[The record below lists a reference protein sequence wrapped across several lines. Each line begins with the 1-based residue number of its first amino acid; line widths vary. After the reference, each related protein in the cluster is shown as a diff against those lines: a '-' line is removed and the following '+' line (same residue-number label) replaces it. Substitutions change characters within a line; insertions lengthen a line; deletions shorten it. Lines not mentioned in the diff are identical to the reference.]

1 MQIIDN
7 RGLLLKLRQPE
18 RITSVIPKS
27 KVIADHGDYSEVL
40 VNWGLEEAQV
50 LKNLKLKDVP
60 SPILAKY
67 QWTGLHKPFDHQ
79 KDTASFLTLHR
90 RAFCFNEQ
98 GTGKTASVIWAADYL
113 MKLGLIKKVLVICPL
128 SIMDSAWRADLFTF
142 AIHRTVDVAHG
153 SRDKRK
159 KIIASNAEFTIINFD
174 GVEIVADDIEAAGFD
189 LIVIDEAN
197 AYKNPTTNRWK
208 VLNKLVKPDT
218 WLWMLTGTP
227 ASQSPVDAYG
237 IAKLVNPSGV
247 PKFYSHFRDQ
257 VMQKITMF
265 KWIPKPDSE
274 TIVHNV
280 LQPAIRY
287 TKEECLDLPEL
298 TYTTRDVPLTPQQ
311 NKYYEKIR
319 QDMLV
324 RAAGEEIT
332 VVNAAASMN
341 KLLQLSSGAVYSDTG
356 EIIEFDANNRLSV
369 LKEVIDESSHKVLV
383 FVPYRHAIQI
393 VAEDLSKSGYTVE
406 VISGEVPVNKRT
418 EIFKRFQ
425 ETPHPRVLVIQPQSA
440 SHGVTL
446 HAANTIVYWS
456 PVMSVETYLQANA
469 RVHRAG
475 QKNPSTVIHLQ
486 GSPVEKRMY
495 KMLQEKVD
503 IHNKIVDLYGELLS

>member
-1 MQIIDN
+1 MEIIDN
-7 RGLLLKLRQPE
+7 RALMLKVRNPE
-18 RITSVIPKS
+18 RITDIIPKS
-27 KVIADHGDYSEVL
+27 KVISSNENYHEVL
-40 VNWGLEEAQV
+40 VHWGLEEAQV
-50 LKNLKLKDVP
+50 LKNLKIKNIP
-60 SPILAKY
+60 SPIKAKY
-67 QWTGLHKPFDHQ
+67 DWTGLHKPFDHQ
-79 KDTASFLTLHR
+79 KETASFLTLHR

-113 MKLGLIKKVLVICPL
+113 MKLGLIKRVLVICPL

-142 AIHRTVDVAHG
+142 AIHRTVDVAYG
-153 SRDKRK
+153 ARDKRK
-159 KIIASNAEFTIINFD
+159 KIVNGNAEFVIINFD
-174 GVEIVADDIEAAGFD
+174 GLEIVQDEIEKAGFD

-197 AYKNPTTNRWK
+197 AYKNPTTTRWK
-208 VLNKLVKPDT
+208 VLNRLVKPDT

-227 ASQSPVDAYG
+227 ASQSPLDAYG
-237 IAKLVNPSGV
+237 IAKLVNPEGV

-257 VMQKITMF
+257 VMQKITQF
-265 KWIPKPDSE
+265 KWVPKHDSE
-274 TIVHNV
+274 TTVHNA

-287 TKEECLDLPEL
+287 TKEQCLDLPEM
-298 TYTTRDVPLTPQQ
+298 TYTTRDIPLTAQQ
-311 NKYYEKIR
+311 QKYYDRLRNE
-319 QDMLV
+319 MLV

-332 VVNAAASMN
+332 TVNAAANLN
-341 KLLQLSSGAVYSDTG
+341 KLLQLSAGAVYSDTG
-356 EIIEFDANNRLSV
+356 GIVEFDASNRMKV

-393 VAEDLSKSGYTVE
+393 VSEELTKSGYTTE

-425 ETPHPRVLVIQPQSA
+425 ETSEPRVLVIQPQAA

-475 QKNPSTVIHLQ
+475 QKNPSTVVHLQ
-486 GSPVEKRMY
+486 GSGVEKRMY

-503 IHNKIVDLYGELLS
+503 VHNKIVDLYGELLS